1 MYSVNSK
8 NKNKNKNKL
17 IDKTVL
23 IELDGFMMGSKNKV
37 YKIGE
42 NAVKDIKVVDKNLAS
57 NLVNKQVL
65 KKYQKLINY
74 LTELLIDDDDSGDT
88 YREVLNQIEKFRQEI
103 KNKYRKYLKQ
113 KDLENMSKKLI
124 VLQKEANKRLSELL
138 NNVYN
143 YENENRRS
151 K

>member
-1 MYSVNSK
+1 MYSVNS
-8 NKNKNKNKL
+8 KNKNKNKL

-74 LTELLIDDDDSGDT
+74 LTELLIDDDDSGDSL
-88 YREVLNQIEKFRQEI
+88 REALNQIEKFRLEI
-103 KNKYRKYLKQ
+103 KIKYRKFLKQ
-113 KDLENMSKKLI
+113 KELEMMSKKLV
-124 VLQKEANKRLSELL
+124 VLQKEANRRLMEIQESYLEK
-138 NNVYN
+138 
-143 YENENRRS
+143 ENSRRS

>member
-1 MYSVNSK
+1 MYSVD
-8 NKNKNKNKL
+8 NKKKNKNKL
-17 IDKTVL
+17 IDKTEL
-23 IELDGFMMGSKNKV
+23 IELDGFIMGSKNKV
-37 YKIGE
+37 YKIGGNE
-42 NAVKDIKVVDKNLAS
+42 VRDIKVVDNKLATA
-57 NLVNKQVL
+57 LVNAQVS

-74 LTELLIDDDDSGDT
+74 LTELLVDDDDSGDT

-103 KNKYRKYLKQ
+103 KNKYRKFLKE
-113 KDLENMSKKLI
+113 KELEAMSKKLI
-124 VLQKEANKRLSELL
+124 ILQKEANKRLFEIQ

>member
-1 MYSVNSK
+1 MYSVNS
-8 NKNKNKNKL
+8 KNKNKNKL

-42 NAVKDIKVVDKNLAS
+42 NAIKDIKVVDKNLVS

>member
-1 MYSVNSK
+1 MYSVNS
-8 NKNKNKNKL
+8 KNKNKNKL